1 MRTKARLFR
10 RRGRI
15 YPFAAM
21 RESALEALSERMGC
35 REGDPE
41 ISAIFYIDHASRI
54 LDATVTEGT
63 FDQVELPFVRI
74 LHHCL
79 EVDAR
84 QLLLVHTHP
93 SGNPQP
99 SQQDMALTRRL
110 CIRLRQQGRRLTDH
124 VILTDNRYFSFRA
137 NGLL

>member
-1 MRTKARLFR
+1 
-10 RRGRI
+10 
-15 YPFAAM
+15 
-21 RESALEALSERMGC
+21 MGC
-35 REGDPE
+35 RKGDPE
-41 ISAIFYIDHASRI
+41 ISVIFYIDHASRI

-74 LHHCL
+74 LRHCQEL
-79 EVDAR
+79 DAR

-93 SGNPQP
+93 SGNPRP
-99 SQQDMALTRRL
+99 SEQDMALTRRL